1 MNTHKQYALFR
12 NRIESF
18 PDWKLT
24 AAATAV
30 TERAWPNFALFTELT
45 EFGDSSVI
53 MHCLN
58 MLWDN
63 IAGHQSAKNFERLLE
78 KVDDNTPNL
87 DDFDM
92 FGVQPALDTIVSLT
106 CAINCAMTPN
116 TDEAASALTLSLST
130 IGKFIKY
137 AEVPELN
144 GTELAQYIEEHDL
157 YKQHLDFLDELLIRL
172 ERQKKQSPDF
182 MKEIRTEA
190 KNEGVSQLGISL
202 D

>member
-12 NRIESF
+12 DRIESF
-18 PDWKLT
+18 SDWKLT

-30 TERAWPNFALFTELT
+30 TERAWPNFALFSELA
-45 EFGDSSVI
+45 EFGDRSTVR
-53 MHCLN
+53 HCLN

-78 KVDDNTPNL
+78 KIDDNTPNP
-87 DDFDM
+87 DDYDM
-92 FGVQPALDTIVSLT
+92 FGVQPALDTIVSIN
-106 CAINCAMTPN
+106 CAINCAMTPSS
-116 TDEAASALTLSLST
+116 DEAASALTLSLST
-130 IGKFIKY
+130 IGKFIRY

-157 YKQHLDFLDELLIRL
+157 YKQHLDFLDDILSRL
-172 ERQKKQSPDF
+172 KNQKKQSPDF
-182 MKEIRTEA
+182 MKEIRA
-190 KNEGVSQLGISL
+190 QAQNNGVSQLGISL